1 MISEMNGPNI
11 SVYPDTN
18 QVGVFDAGRRTQ
30 PRFRR
35 PVQRLRCRR
44 RLRRESR
51 DRAASTCSS
60 VPSGPELAARMSESR
75 EALRRTF
82 ETAADLYDAGRPSY
96 PDELF
101 DDLVSLGGLEH
112 GDRLLEIGCA
122 TGKATRA
129 LLERGFSVV
138 CVEMGAQLAE
148 RAYRNLAGLPIEI
161 HVEPFETWEGAAE
174 TFDLVYA
181 ATAWHW
187 VDPAIRYQK
196 AHRLLRPGGHL
207 AFWGALHAFPKG
219 FDPFFSEI
227 QEVYDA
233 IGESHPGE
241 WPPPPPDE
249 IADERTEIEGSG
261 LFEGVT
267 VRRYVWETS
276 YTADDY
282 IALLNTFSGHIAM
295 DAAKRELL
303 YGEIRQRIGRRPDPR
318 VRRHWHA
325 ILHVAR
331 RIVGGPR
338 LR

>member
-1 MISEMNGPNI
+1 
-11 SVYPDTN
+11 VT
-18 QVGVFDAGRRTQ
+18 
-30 PRFRR
+30 
-35 PVQRLRCRR
+35 
-44 RLRRESR
+44 
-51 DRAASTCSS
+51 
-60 VPSGPELAARMSESR
+60 ESR
-75 EALRRTF
+75 EALRCTF
-82 ETAADLYDAGRPSY
+82 ETAADLYDAARPSY

-101 DDLVSLGGLEH
+101 DDLVSLTGLEA

-122 TGKATRA
+122 TGKATRP

-138 CVEMGAQLAE
+138 CLEMGAQLAE
-148 RAYRNLAGLPIEI
+148 RARRKLAGLPVEI
-161 HVEPFETWEGAAE
+161 HVEPFETWDGEPG

-187 VDPAIRYQK
+187 VDPATRYRK

-207 AFWGALHAFPKG
+207 AFWSALHAFPEG

-249 IADERTEIEGSG
+249 IPDDRADIEASG
-261 LFEGVT
+261 LFENVE

-276 YTADDY
+276 YTADEY
-282 IALLNTFSGHIAM
+282 IALLDTFSGHISM
-295 DAAKRELL
+295 KPAKREHL
-303 YGEIRQRIGRRPDPR
+303 YHKIRQRFGQRADPR
-318 VRRHWHA
+318 VRRHWYA

-331 RIVGGPR
+331 RSAQPPVGEAGPGSR
-338 LR
+338 GV